1 MARRPIFRGRELGPH
16 ELTCIR
22 AEIESLDMIEHI
34 DDDLRALIEDQWP
47 DLVAKLP
54 PKAPR

>member
-1 MARRPIFRGRELGPH
+1 MGRRPIFRGRELGSR

-22 AEIESLDMIEHI
+22 AEIESFDVIERI

-54 PKAPR
+54 PKAPH

>member
-1 MARRPIFRGRELGPH
+1 MGRQPIFRGRELGPH

-22 AEIESLDMIEHI
+22 AEIESFDTIEHI
-34 DDDLRALIEDQWP
+34 DDLRALIEDQWP